1 MYSNQSELFHSINQ
15 FTRHFSK
22 LLNESLVPLG
32 LYAAQWSI
40 IYRLKTGGP
49 STQKE
54 LSSYLGVEAPTMTRT
69 LARLE
74 KAGWIKRTSGQDKRE
89 KKISLTDAAINEYDT
104 WLQSVRKS
112 ESQVLKNITE
122 EEISTMIRLM
132 AKMRENMVPGTYTS

>member
-1 MYSNQSELFHSINQ
+1 MDPNQSEFFHSINQ

-22 LLNESLVPLG
+22 VLNESLVPLG
-32 LYAAQWSI
+32 LYAAQWTI

-54 LSSYLGVEAPTMTRT
+54 ISSYLGVEAPTMTRT

-74 KAGWIKRTSGQDKRE
+74 KSGWIARTAGKDKRE
-89 KKISLTDAAINEYDT
+89 KLISLTDAAILEYDN
-104 WLQSVRKS
+104 WLTAVRSS
-112 ESQVLKNITE
+112 ESNVLQNITE

-132 AKMRENMVPGTYTS
+132 AKMRENMVPGT